1 MIIFLKATYRFNIIP
16 TENSNGILCRTRKK
30 ILKLTLYNKDPKQ
43 LKQLWTEKKVMLET
57 SQYLILNYIAELQ

>member
-16 TENSNGILCRTRKK
+16 IENSNGILCRTRKK

-43 LKQLWTEKKVMLET
+43 LKQLWTEKK
-57 SQYLILNYIAELQ
+57 